1 MRPLS
6 ALPGDLAAPDD
17 DNAPRVLHRRRTAA
31 RRDPAPS
38 RLAYRLN
45 RLWLTPIFRA
55 VVTIGLPA
63 YVAIIS
69 AWIFF
74 ADTDRRAVVSGA
86 FADLRAA
93 VEERP
98 EFMVTAMTVE
108 GASAPVEAALMAV
121 GPALFPISTFHLD
134 LDEMRAAMEAFD
146 AVKRADLRV
155 ASGGMLE
162 VRILERAPAIVWRSP
177 AGLELLD
184 DEGHRVAM
192 LTDPGVRPDLAMIA
206 GEGADLAVP
215 EALVLLATAAPLGDR
230 VRGLE
235 RIGARRWDLV
245 LTRGQRVMLPETGAV
260 LALERAL
267 ALDRAEDVLERDV
280 AVLDMRNGRRPT
292 LRLNTD
298 AMDEL
303 RRIRALERG
312 ARTQ

>member
-1 MRPLS
+1 MRSLT
-6 ALPGDLAAPDD
+6 PGHADAPGA
-17 DNAPRVLHRRRTAA
+17 APRVLHRRRPAA
-31 RRDPAPS
+31 PRDPAPS
-38 RLAYRLN
+38 RMAYRLH

-55 VVTIGLPA
+55 VLMIGLPA
-63 YVAIIS
+63 YIAIMSIGL
-69 AWIFF
+69 FF
-74 ADTDRRAVVSGA
+74 ADADRRAVVAGA
-86 FADLRAA
+86 FADLRAS

-98 EFMVTAMTVE
+98 EFMVTSMVVE
-108 GASAPVEAALMAV
+108 GASDPVEAALMAV

-134 LDEMRAAMEAFD
+134 LEEMRAAMEAFD

-155 ASGGMLE
+155 VPGGVLE
-162 VRILERAPAIVWRSP
+162 VRVLERAPAIIWRS
-177 AGLELLD
+177 AEGLELLD
-184 DEGHRVAM
+184 DEGSRVAL
-192 LTDPGVRPDLAMIA
+192 LTQRAARPDLAMIA
-206 GEGADLAVP
+206 GEGAERAVP

-235 RIGARRWDLV
+235 RIGARRWDVV
-245 LTRGQRVMLPETGAV
+245 LTRGQRVMLPEDGAV

-280 AVLDMRNGRRPT
+280 AALDMRNARRPT
-292 LRLNTD
+292 LRLNEN